1 MSSLLPR
8 TIGGAIYHGLTL
20 TKGAGEQSF
29 GRRAARP
36 SPRATAL
43 LAWCLCGASLT
54 LTALGLFLL
63 AVSKSPVGVPVYAGA
78 PVYDY
83 WLENTVIA
91 ISFSTVGAIIT
102 PRLPPRNPIGWIFCS
117 IGVIGGVRLFVSEYA
132 IVTLLAEPSS
142 LPAMLPG
149 GEVLAWISSW
159 LWISHIGLFVLLALL
174 FPDGRLPSSRWRPFG
189 WLVGV
194 VIVTGTVSVALWPE
208 TAAGFDPVNHPLG
221 IEIAT
226 DTVNPVETIVYALGL
241 VAATSMLVR
250 LRRSTGV
257 ERQQLKWFAYAVAVL
272 ATSAILAYV
281 VSESV
286 GVVWLGW
293 VSSMLVIASVVG
305 LPVAVGIAILRYR
318 LYNIDLLLNRTLV
331 YGALTAVLA
340 AVYFGSIVL
349 FQVLFRA
356 FTGQESQLA
365 VVASTLAI
373 AALFTPLRRRIQSF
387 IDRRFY
393 RRKYDARKTLEA
405 FSAQL
410 RTETDL
416 DALSGDLIRVIK
428 ETMQPISVSL
438 WLEAPERSRENREKT
453 TTAIEA
459 PEFEVA
465 PDDPILTYLANVSGV
480 VELEKLD
487 LDSPALGAMKAAGIE
502 LVVPLVSQGEL
513 IGLLNLGSRLSQQEY
528 SADDRK
534 LLSDLSTQTAPAVR
548 VARLVRQQQ
557 EAETRYRT
565 LVEQTPAITYVQ
577 EPVESSNPKAVTYI
591 SPQYETIL
599 GYHPGSQMMDEE
611 HWLKTVHPEDL
622 ERVLAEEARTDR
634 TGEPF
639 RMEYR
644 IIAGD
649 GRVVWVRDE
658 ATLVR
663 DEEGQPLYWLGVQY
677 DVTEQKR
684 EAQERERIE
693 QELRI
698 ARLIQQTLLP
708 KTLPELTMYDIG
720 AYYQPARE
728 VGGDFYDLFEL
739 EDGRL
744 GLVVGDVTD
753 KGIPAALVM
762 ATTRTILRV
771 LAQRLFPPSEVLRRS
786 NEALV
791 ADIPPNMFI
800 TCLYAILDTESG
812 RLVYANAGHDPP
824 YLRQGGGNVEQLMAR
839 GMPLGLMPGME
850 YEEKEITL
858 KKGECVLFYS
868 DGLVEAHDPHR
879 EMFGFPRL
887 QDLVGTRRLGRASLI
902 DFLLSELTRFTGED
916 WEQEDDITLVTLAR
930 SEER

>member
-1 MSSLLPR
+1 MKTS
-8 TIGGAIYHGLTL
+8 
-20 TKGAGEQSF
+20 AGEESF
-29 GRRAARP
+29 ERGAARL

-43 LAWCLCGASLT
+43 LARCLCAVSLT

-63 AVSKSPVGVPVYAGA
+63 VVSRSPVGVPVYAGA
-78 PVYDY
+78 PVFDY

-102 PRLPPRNPIGWIFCS
+102 PRLPPKNPIGWIFCS
-117 IGVIGGVRLFVSEYA
+117 IGLIAGMRLFVSEYA
-132 IVTLLAEPSS
+132 IVTLLAEPRSV
-142 LPAMLPG
+142 PAILPG

-159 LWISHIGLFVLLALL
+159 LWVLHIGLFVFLALL
-174 FPDGRLPSSRWRPFG
+174 FPDGRLPSSRWRPFA

-208 TAAGFDPVNHPLG
+208 TAAGFDLVNHPLG
-221 IEIAT
+221 IEVAT
-226 DTVNPVETIVYALGL
+226 DTMNPVETILYALGL
-241 VAATSMLVR
+241 VAAASPLVR
-250 LRRSTGV
+250 LRRSMGV

-286 GVVWLGW
+286 RVVWLGW
-293 VSSMLVIASVVG
+293 ASFMLVIASVVG

-349 FQVLFRA
+349 FQALFRA
-356 FTGQESQLA
+356 FTGQESQVA
-365 VVASTLAI
+365 VVVSTLAI
-373 AALFTPLRRRIQSF
+373 AALFTPLRLRIQSF

-405 FSAQL
+405 FSAKL
-410 RTETDL
+410 RIETDL
-416 DALSGDLIRVIK
+416 DALSSELIDVIR
-428 ETMQPISVSL
+428 ETMQPTRVSL
-438 WLEAPERSRENREKT
+438 WLKAPERDREAAKKA

-459 PEFEVA
+459 PEIEIA
-465 PDDPILTYLANVSGV
+465 PDDLILAYLATVSGV
-480 VELEKLD
+480 VEVELLD
-487 LDSPALGAMKAAGIE
+487 LDSQALRAMKSADIE

-513 IGLLNLGSRLSQQEY
+513 IGLLSLGPRLSQQEY

-577 EPVESSNPKAVTYI
+577 EPLESSNPKAVTYV

-599 GYHPGSQMMDEE
+599 GYPPESKIIDEE
-611 HWLKTVHPEDL
+611 HWNRIVHPEDR
-622 ERVLAEEARTDR
+622 ERVLAEEARTDQ

-639 RMEYR
+639 NVEYR
-644 IIAGD
+644 VIAGD

-698 ARLIQQTLLP
+698 ARLIQQTLLQD
-708 KTLPELTMYDIG
+708 TAQALWIRHSSLLP
-720 AYYQPARE
+720 
-728 VGGDFYDLFEL
+728 
-739 EDGRL
+739 
-744 GLVVGDVTD
+744 
-753 KGIPAALVM
+753 
-762 ATTRTILRV
+762 TRTRG
-771 LAQRLFPPSEVLRRS
+771 RR
-786 NEALV
+786 
-791 ADIPPNMFI
+791 
-800 TCLYAILDTESG
+800 
-812 RLVYANAGHDPP
+812 
-824 YLRQGGGNVEQLMAR
+824 
-839 GMPLGLMPGME
+839 
-850 YEEKEITL
+850 
-858 KKGECVLFYS
+858 
-868 DGLVEAHDPHR
+868 
-879 EMFGFPRL
+879 
-887 QDLVGTRRLGRASLI
+887 
-902 DFLLSELTRFTGED
+902 
-916 WEQEDDITLVTLAR
+916 
-930 SEER
+930 